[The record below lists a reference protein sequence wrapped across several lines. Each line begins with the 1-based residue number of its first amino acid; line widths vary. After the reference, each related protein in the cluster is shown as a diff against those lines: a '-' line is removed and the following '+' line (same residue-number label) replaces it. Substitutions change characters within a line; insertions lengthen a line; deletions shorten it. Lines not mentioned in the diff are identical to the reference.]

1 MDITLMVSLII
12 VVAGLIFIAIVHTL
26 KDTNKSGGN
35 NTAKSSNKSTGNITA
50 KSSDNSVGVGSGG
63 MNGGRKMNLFINSN
77 EIFMDL
83 GRSLSQERQAEL
95 AVLIT
100 AAENGD
106 SNAAVALGDLYASAG
121 RPDKA
126 TKYYMMAATDGN
138 SQARQKMHELLN
150 TQI

>member
-63 MNGGRKMNLFINSN
+63 MNGGRKMNPFINSN

-106 SNAAVALGDLYASAG
+106 SNAAIALGDLYVSAG
-121 RPDKA
+121 RPDRA
-126 TKYYMMAATDGN
+126 PQYYMMADAAGN
-138 SQARQKMHELLN
+138 PRARQKLFEMLHH
-150 TQI
+150 